1 MNPGPEIWR
10 VATANPTANHPFRSS
25 KSLERG
31 RLIAVTETHLTP
43 QGLIRF
49 KSELKGSKSKYSVI
63 HGHPAP
69 YRSHSIRSYGGKQV
83 GAGFLSTFPGRPL
96 KVGWQDEI
104 FATSRVAAGDFCIGD
119 RWIRGGVAYGFAQS
133 SETPQVKQMTE
144 ELLQSLSQQVV
155 HSSQQFAFIAG
166 DFNQLYD
173 SLVEPKKWEAMGWRE
188 VQQLA
193 IERWGVTP
201 VATCKHTSRK
211 DFVYLSPALVQFV
224 QSVQNSWE
232 LFADHSVLSAILA
245 FPRSDPRQAFWPQ
258 PQPIRYTSNEE
269 ADAVHNFQT
278 SPVDLDRPSQEV
290 YPAIFEQFEHAVHT
304 TKRAMGQ
311 PGLPPSQ
318 RGRGVTS
325 QRAFRRVHEAP
336 LKPSRQGEPEPGLDG
351 LNLKYKRWFTQLRRM
366 VAYHQLVVKDSTTTS
381 ALDHKFKLWRSILFA
396 HGFGKSFSL
405 WWMNRP
411 NRNSHDMTFL
421 PQTPPD
427 SQLAKYCLDQFQIEV
442 SALETELKSQR
453 HEKQVQ
459 RYQHDLNQIFRDIRK
474 PAPQPVQLLVAKE
487 TCTVQEVID
496 AHEVLV
502 DQPGPVLDNKVW
514 QSSQGTHVVTSQ
526 GDTTVKFE
534 HPHGLVPGDVLS
546 RQQLVGSVEDIHSE
560 FAKEWQARWD
570 KHLHLPTDHWQ
581 EITKFAT
588 MTLPSKPM
596 EYRPIDLALWKKT
609 IANKKTHTA
618 TGLDGI
624 SKQDLMTIPDT
635 LHMSILA
642 LLHRAET
649 AGEWPSQALQGAVHS
664 LAKCVD
670 AESVNQFRPV
680 TILPLIYR
688 CWGTIRS
695 REILQHIASMAPS
708 SMMGNLPN
716 RSSPAVWW
724 YLQSLIERCL
734 YDGFPEGCGLSVAAM
749 ALCNLVTHTY
759 LAYRCPRVCMISY
772 VDNIELSS
780 SNTEDT
786 LEAIEVLTR
795 FTAFMGTPVDP
806 KKTYGWALDTKG
818 RKCFTAANHVVH
830 KSHADL
836 GAHLQYSGNQTNGAV
851 KQKCLDLKQLWPR
864 LAQSSAP
871 GAHKQRVLTTVA
883 WPRALH
889 ASSTVHI
896 AEAVVQEMRSGAMQ
910 ALRMDKTGASSVLQF
925 GLSQNT
931 LMDPGFYMLWD
942 AVMQFRRFATLDTES
957 VTLDLAAWMP
967 DRRKK
972 PGPCG
977 VLAARLS
984 EVGWCHVRATQFAD
998 QESVLVDIY
1007 HCPVQELRQRLK
1019 RAWHHQVGASLAY
1032 RKEFEGLA
1040 KVDVATSTTGVPSW
1054 TPDEAGL
1061 LRALHNGTFM
1071 TQDHFKSAKQVDSDA
1086 CKFCGQWQ
1094 TILRAELV
1102 AVIMAVSI
1110 SLTTGKPTRIWCD
1123 NQTVVQRFWKMQAGL
1138 ISFRPTMPDHDL
1150 WTQLQSLILQAGDR
1164 VSIFKVA
1171 SHQED
1176 TCEDDFLNWVFAGM
1190 SSRLKV
1196 RTYRYCVEA
1205 QSVLDKQVE
1214 HAKTLTR
1221 NRRLQ
1226 QELHKYFTQVGLF
1239 AVQWKEDA
1247 EDPTEEQMLGREPIL
1262 PEMEVSFLRVA
1273 ERASEAP
1280 SQMQFT
1286 NFHLVVSWLRHVHAA
1301 EASPV
1306 WATWYE
1312 LLWSF
1317 QSFTNI
1323 RELQK
1328 VDCHSKWKQASEKLE
1343 YECAKACRSFA
1354 AFMTHLIRIA
1364 YPKMAMIP
1372 MDRPLDSELVKSRMA
1387 QDNICYVAQRQ
1398 LEDGSVALYTS
1409 AQTSNNCSVLAE
1421 VTVSPGSSS
1430 LKVAIRTET
1439 QVLIPLYEA
1448 LAIPV
1453 VADAMAFI
1461 VAVPIQLWD
1470 NTVGKNGTE
1479 ANASAVV
1486 QACLDALGDDET
1498 QTPPADCLACVTQVL
1513 ASLLHRRQQVATAI
1527 GTAGSQALLK
1537 KLHGWCM
1544 ASIDFEKSA
1553 KERGYRLLHASGR
1566 APVSPGVGEPLLA
1579 PASWYTP
1586 VMVCAHQLLSKAE
1599 LVKLRDSGQALDAEI
1614 QQLWVALA
1622 LDVVYA
1628 FPGLDGQLSQSC
1640 MQVLSRLC
1648 ATSIGAKALVG
1659 YQINSR
1665 FPAPDRVPNGT
1676 VFALQLLLRM
1686 SRGASFQGFLQMLAS
1701 LMVLVLEEGFSPP
1714 RKCRDPTAFKK
1725 AQLA

>member
-1 MNPGPEIWR
+1 M
-10 VATANPTANHPFRSS
+10 
-25 KSLERG
+25 
-31 RLIAVTETHLTP
+31 
-43 QGLIRF
+43 
-49 KSELKGSKSKYSVI
+49 

-155 HSSQQFAFIAG
+155 HSSQQFAFVAG

-193 IERWGVTP
+193 LERWGVTP

-290 YPAIFEQFEHAVHT
+290 YPAIFEQFEHAVHA
-304 TKRAMGQ
+304 TKRSMGQ

-325 QRAFRRVHEAP
+325 QRAFRRIHEAP

-351 LNLKYKRWFTQLRRM
+351 LHLKYKRWFTQLRRM
-366 VAYHQLVVKDSTTTS
+366 VAYHQLVVKDSPTAS

-411 NRNSHDMTFL
+411 GRKSHDMTFL
-421 PQTPPD
+421 PQNPPD

-453 HEKQVQ
+453 HDKQVQ
-459 RYQHDLNQIFRDIRK
+459 RYQQDLNQIFRDIRK

-496 AHEVLV
+496 VQEVRV

-526 GDTTVKFE
+526 GETTVKFD
-534 HPHGLVPGDVLS
+534 HPHGLIPGDVLS
-546 RQQLVGSVEDIHSE
+546 RQHLVGSVEDIHAE

-588 MTLPSKPM
+588 MTLPSKHM

-649 AGEWPSQALQGAVHS
+649 TGITR
-664 LAKCVD
+664 
-670 AESVNQFRPV
+670 QFWVRGQPGP
-680 TILPLIYR
+680 PL
-688 CWGTIRS
+688 RS
-695 REILQHIASMAPS
+695 
-708 SMMGNLPN
+708 
-716 RSSPAVWW
+716 
-724 YLQSLIERCL
+724 CT
-734 YDGFPEGCGLSVAAM
+734 GFPEGCGLSVAAM

-772 VDNIELSS
+772 VDNVELSS

-984 EVGWCHVRATQFAD
+984 EVGWCHVKATQFAD

-1032 RKEFEGLA
+1032 RKGFEGLA
-1040 KVDVATSTTGVPSW
+1040 KVDVATSTAVVPSW
-1054 TPDEAGL
+1054 TPEEAGL

-1071 TQDHFKSAKQVDSDA
+1071 TQDHFKSAK
-1086 CKFCGQWQ
+1086 
-1094 TILRAELV
+1094 
-1102 AVIMAVSI
+1102 
-1110 SLTTGKPTRIWCD
+1110 
-1123 NQTVVQRFWKMQAGL
+1123 
-1138 ISFRPTMPDHDL
+1138 
-1150 WTQLQSLILQAGDR
+1150 QAGDR

-1176 TCEDDFLNWVFAGM
+1176 TCEDDFLNWVFAGNRSADFHAWM
-1190 SSRLKV
+1190 AMTQLP
-1196 RTYRYCVEA
+1196 

-1221 NRRLQ
+1221 NRKLQ
-1226 QELHKYFTQVGLF
+1226 QELHKYFSQVGLF
-1239 AVQWKEDA
+1239 AVQWKEEA
-1247 EDPTEEQMLGREPIL
+1247 EEPTEEQMLGREPIL

-1286 NFHLVVSWLRHVHAA
+1286 NFHLVVSWLRHVHAP

-1343 YECAKACRSFA
+1343 YECAKACG
-1354 AFMTHLIRIA
+1354 TW
-1364 YPKMAMIP
+1364 
-1372 MDRPLDSELVKSRMA
+1372 E
-1387 QDNICYVAQRQ
+1387 
-1398 LEDGSVALYTS
+1398 
-1409 AQTSNNCSVLAE
+1409 E
-1421 VTVSPGSSS
+1421 VTP
-1430 LKVAIRTET
+1430 VAHW
-1439 QVLIPLYEA
+1439 VAGYEHAA
-1448 LAIPV
+1448 LARV
-1453 VADAMAFI
+1453 
-1461 VAVPIQLWD
+1461 
-1470 NTVGKNGTE
+1470 N
-1479 ANASAVV
+1479 
-1486 QACLDALGDDET
+1486 
-1498 QTPPADCLACVTQVL
+1498 
-1513 ASLLHRRQQVATAI
+1513 
-1527 GTAGSQALLK
+1527 
-1537 KLHGWCM
+1537 
-1544 ASIDFEKSA
+1544 
-1553 KERGYRLLHASGR
+1553 
-1566 APVSPGVGEPLLA
+1566 VSSV
-1579 PASWYTP
+1579 
-1586 VMVCAHQLLSKAE
+1586 
-1599 LVKLRDSGQALDAEI
+1599 
-1614 QQLWVALA
+1614 
-1622 LDVVYA
+1622 
-1628 FPGLDGQLSQSC
+1628 
-1640 MQVLSRLC
+1640 
-1648 ATSIGAKALVG
+1648 
-1659 YQINSR
+1659 
-1665 FPAPDRVPNGT
+1665 
-1676 VFALQLLLRM
+1676 
-1686 SRGASFQGFLQMLAS
+1686 
-1701 LMVLVLEEGFSPP
+1701 
-1714 RKCRDPTAFKK
+1714 
-1725 AQLA
+1725 